1 MTASALDPRIEA
13 ASSEREAHG
22 ASPTAPSGATAADR
36 VSCRAMSR
44 LALKHDDYP
53 DASKKH
59 LDDAEVLD
67 RAGRSDG
74 CAYHTGYV
82 VECAF
87 KSLLLHEASW
97 DAPAGKH
104 DPVKLRNAEGSVET
118 LGHRIDDLF
127 DALNRVCAL
136 ATARSAKY
144 VPATLPPKVAS
155 TWRAS
160 LRYSQPGRVNA
171 VVSKQM
177 LSEAK
182 QIYAQTVGQMRLDGV
197 L

>member
-1 MTASALDPRIEA
+1 
-13 ASSEREAHG
+13 
-22 ASPTAPSGATAADR
+22 
-36 VSCRAMSR
+36 MSR
-44 LALKHDDYP
+44 LAQKNDDYP

-97 DAPAGKH
+97 DEAGRKH
-104 DPVKLRNAEGSVET
+104 DPVKLRNAVVFIEG

-127 DALNRVCAL
+127 DNMKRVCAL
-136 ATARSAKY
+136 ATARSAQY
-144 VPATLPPKVAS
+144 VPALPTTLVG

-160 LRYSQPGRVNA
+160 LRYSQPGRVKA
-171 VVSKQM
+171 EVSKKM
-177 LSEAK
+177 LAEAK
-182 QIYAQTVGQMRLDGV
+182 QIYDRTVGQMRLDGV